1 MKAATLAM
9 LSHLQSR
16 LPWDDESYLQLTFL
30 DPLRRAA
37 KQTPE
42 YGVGVARWLGRFTE
56 EEQVKVAVQLNLYQ
70 AMPEDK
76 VPAFTK
82 EGRIDHYWSQVFKV
96 LQDLSGE
103 KQHQLERLVKLS
115 CTISHGNAFLERGM
129 STTKRVVS
137 GRNSLAEVGV
147 KAQKVVKE
155 VIRRHGGVTGVPI
168 TREVMASVSRAS
180 FRYRDELK
188 KATEAEKEA
197 ERESAA
203 EKEASKKRK
212 AEEEDLRSWKD
223 KKIELEEKTKASRK
237 FIEGQER
244 VEKEAMEK
252 SLSLKSAAAMR
263 TSVMAADMAR
273 QSIVKEGK
281 KLATLQEQLVLHV
294 GKKPRKS

>member
-1 MKAATLAM
+1 
-9 LSHLQSR
+9 
-16 LPWDDESYLQLTFL
+16 
-30 DPLRRAA
+30 
-37 KQTPE
+37 
-42 YGVGVARWLGRFTE
+42 
-56 EEQVKVAVQLNLYQ
+56 
-70 AMPEDK
+70 
-76 VPAFTK
+76 
-82 EGRIDHYWSQVFKV
+82 
-96 LQDLSGE
+96 
-103 KQHQLERLVKLS
+103 
-115 CTISHGNAFLERGM
+115 
-129 STTKRVVS
+129 
-137 GRNSLAEVGV
+137 
-147 KAQKVVKE
+147 